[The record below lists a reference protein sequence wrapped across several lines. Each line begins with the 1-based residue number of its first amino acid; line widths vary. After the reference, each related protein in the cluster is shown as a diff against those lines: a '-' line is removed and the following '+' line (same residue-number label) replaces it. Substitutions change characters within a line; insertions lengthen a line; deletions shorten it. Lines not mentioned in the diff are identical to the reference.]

1 MSSAFLR
8 RCKVDSAF
16 LKSGRRLIGIV
27 SESTKFE
34 RIHQLP
40 RYTSIF
46 FFCGNMTVV
55 FACKSVHFKDDFFRA
70 TQLDHRLSEPR
81 VTDKSIMNVFVL
93 FLLTPL
99 LKLFCRVEFFATFF
113 LPVPVTVW
121 SALPDVE
128 VWDREEIQH
137 GRDVLLVFC
146 CIISQ
151 EVSTRA
157 LDSASVPI
165 RQACFALCFWLN
177 IEYFAQF
184 SVSSS
189 CNRIF

>member
-1 MSSAFLR
+1 MPCR
-8 RCKVDSAF
+8 HR
-16 LKSGRRLIGIV
+16 IGI
-27 SESTKFE
+27 
-34 RIHQLP
+34 HQIRTDP
-40 RYTSIF
+40 PITTIYINF

-81 VTDKSIMNVFVL
+81 VTDKSIVNVFIL
-93 FLLTPL
+93 FLSTPL
-99 LKLFCRVEFFATFF
+99 LELFCRVVFFATFF

-121 SALPDVE
+121 PALPDVE
-128 VWDREEIQH
+128 VRDREEIQH

-146 CIISQ
+146 CIILQ

-157 LDSASVPI
+157 VDDANVPI

-177 IEYFAQF
+177 IEYLA
-184 SVSSS
+184 
-189 CNRIF
+189 